1 MLSVSKQKKFFSLLI
16 ILIFFNRKGKN
27 IMTQL
32 FINTIAQ
39 AFTKTAKNENGEVLR
54 EAISKFDF
62 KIDLELDLSTPK
74 MQQILT
80 NLIIDTIK
88 VSIQNQDRQ
97 ELWDKAVI
105 AQKFEEHAAKF
116 TEDSLYEL
124 VCLNSNNVFGL
135 KSFVQWVKE
144 LLIPAIE
151 KGSGKV
157 LTDVQKRTIMAVTK
171 DGKRMNEQS
180 MTKVLQWVDTYGTEL
195 ENVDKVINYLT
206 NVQDTNINDL
216 DALGI

>member
-1 MLSVSKQKKFFSLLI
+1 MKLA
-16 ILIFFNRKGKN
+16 
-27 IMTQL
+27 
-32 FINTIAQ
+32 INTIAQ
-39 AFTKTAKNENGEVLR
+39 AFTKTAKSENGEILR

-62 KIDLELDLSTPK
+62 KVNLELDLASPK
-74 MQQILT
+74 MQQVIT
-80 NLIIDTIK
+80 SLIIETIK
-88 VSIQNQDRQ
+88 VSIQSQDRQ
-97 ELWDKAVI
+97 ELWGKEVI

-116 TEDSLYEL
+116 TEESLYEL

-151 KGSGKV
+151 NGTGKT
-157 LTDVQKRTIMAVTK
+157 LTDVQKKTIMAVVK

-180 MTKVLQWVDTYGTEL
+180 LTKVLQWVDTYGTEL

-206 NVQDTNINDL
+206 NVQDTAVNDL

>member
-1 MLSVSKQKKFFSLLI
+1 MSKLV
-16 ILIFFNRKGKN
+16 
-27 IMTQL
+27 
-32 FINTIAQ
+32 INTIAQ
-39 AFTKTAKNENGEVLR
+39 AFTKTAKAENGEVLR
-54 EAISKFDF
+54 EAIGKFDF
-62 KIDLELDLSTPK
+62 GINLEFDLATPK
-74 MQQILT
+74 MQQVIT

-88 VSIQNQDRQ
+88 VSIQNQDRS

-105 AQKFEEHAAKF
+105 AQKFAEHAAAFDENK
-116 TEDSLYEL
+116 LYEL

-151 KGSGKV
+151 NGTGKT

>member
-1 MLSVSKQKKFFSLLI
+1 MKTL
-16 ILIFFNRKGKN
+16 N
-27 IMTQL
+27 
-32 FINTIAQ
+32 INTIAQ
-39 AFTKTAKNENGEVLR
+39 AFTKTAKSENGAVVR

-62 KIDLELDLSTPK
+62 AMDLAYDLESPK
-74 MQQILT
+74 MQQIIS
-80 NLIIDTIK
+80 NLIIETIK
-88 VSIQNQDRQ
+88 VNIQAIDRQ

-105 AQKFEEHAAKF
+105 AQKFKEHAATFDENK
-116 TEDSLYEL
+116 LYEL

-151 KGSGKV
+151 NGTGKL
-157 LTDVQKRTIMAVTK
+157 LTQAQKQTIMAVIK

-180 MTKVLQWVDTYGTEL
+180 MTKVLQWVDIYGTEL
-195 ENVDKVINYLT
+195 ENADKVINYLT
-206 NVQDTNINDL
+206 NVHDTNINDL

>member
-1 MLSVSKQKKFFSLLI
+1 
-16 ILIFFNRKGKN
+16 
-27 IMTQL
+27 MTQL

-39 AFTKTAKNENGEVLR
+39 AFTKTAKSENGEVLR
-54 EAISKFDF
+54 EAIGKFDF
-62 KIDLELDLSTPK
+62 GINLELDLASPK
-74 MQQILT
+74 MQQIIT

-151 KGSGKV
+151 NGTGKT
-157 LTDVQKRTIMAVTK
+157 LTDVQKRTIMAVVK
-171 DGKRMNEQS
+171 DGKRMNDQS

-206 NVQDTNINDL
+206 NVQDTNTNDL

>member
-1 MLSVSKQKKFFSLLI
+1 MA
-16 ILIFFNRKGKN
+16 
-27 IMTQL
+27 QL
-32 FINTIAQ
+32 VINTIAQ
-39 AFTKTAKNENGEVLR
+39 AFTKTAKSENGEVLR
-54 EAISKFDF
+54 DAIGKFDF
-62 KIDLELDLSTPK
+62 GIKLELDLATPK
-74 MQQILT
+74 MQQIIT

-88 VSIQNQDRQ
+88 VSIQNQDRN
-97 ELWDKAVI
+97 ELWDKAII

-151 KGSGKV
+151 NGTGKT
-157 LTDVQKRTIMAVTK
+157 LTDVQKRTIVAVTK

-180 MTKVLQWVDTYGTEL
+180 MTKVLQWIDLYGTEL
-195 ENVDKVINYLT
+195 ENADKVINYLT

>member
-1 MLSVSKQKKFFSLLI
+1 
-16 ILIFFNRKGKN
+16 
-27 IMTQL
+27 MTQL
-32 FINTIAQ
+32 AINTIAQ
-39 AFTKTAKNENGEVLR
+39 AFTKTAKNESGEELR
-54 EAISKFDF
+54 KAISKFNFGIKLDF
-62 KIDLELDLSTPK
+62 DLSSPK
-74 MQQILT
+74 MQQVVT
-80 NLIIDTIK
+80 NLIIETIK
-88 VSIQNQDRQ
+88 VNIQAIDRA

-135 KSFVQWVKE
+135 KSFVQWIKD

-157 LTDVQKRTIMAVTK
+157 LTADQKRTIMAVTK
-171 DGKRMNEQS
+171 EGKRMNEQS
-180 MTKVLQWVDTYGTEL
+180 MTKVLQWIDTYGTEL

-206 NVQDTNINDL
+206 NVQDTTAHDL

>member
-1 MLSVSKQKKFFSLLI
+1 MA
-16 ILIFFNRKGKN
+16 
-27 IMTQL
+27 QL

-39 AFTKTAKNENGEVLR
+39 AFTKTAKSENGEVLR
-54 EAISKFDF
+54 EAIGKFDF
-62 KIDLELDLSTPK
+62 GINLELDLSSPK
-74 MQQILT
+74 MQQIIT

-105 AQKFEEHAAKF
+105 AQKFEEHAAAFDENK
-116 TEDSLYEL
+116 LYEL

-151 KGSGKV
+151 NGTGKP
-157 LTDVQKRTIMAVTK
+157 LTDVQKRTIVAVTK

-180 MTKVLQWVDTYGTEL
+180 MAKVLQWIDTYGTEL
-195 ENVDKVINYLT
+195 ENTDKVINYLT

>member
-1 MLSVSKQKKFFSLLI
+1 MA
-16 ILIFFNRKGKN
+16 
-27 IMTQL
+27 QL
-32 FINTIAQ
+32 VINTIAQ
-39 AFTKTAKNENGEVLR
+39 AFTKTAKSENGEVLR
-54 EAISKFDF
+54 EAIGKLDFGINLEFD
-62 KIDLELDLSTPK
+62 LASPK
-74 MQQILT
+74 MQQIIT

-88 VSIQNQDRQ
+88 VSIQNKDRS

-151 KGSGKV
+151 KGSKKE
-157 LTDVQKRTIMAVTK
+157 LTQAQKQTIMAVVK

-180 MTKVLQWVDTYGTEL
+180 LTKVLQWVDTYGTEL
-195 ENVDKVINYLT
+195 ENADKVINYLT

>member
-1 MLSVSKQKKFFSLLI
+1 
-16 ILIFFNRKGKN
+16 
-27 IMTQL
+27 MTQL

-39 AFTKTAKNENGEVLR
+39 AFTKTAKSENGEVLR
-54 EAISKFDF
+54 EAIGKFDF

-74 MQQILT
+74 MQQIVS
-80 NLIIDTIK
+80 NLIIETIK
-88 VSIQNQDRQ
+88 VSIQAMDRA

-151 KGSGKV
+151 KGTNKE
-157 LTDVQKRTIMAVTK
+157 LTDVQKRTIMAVVK

>member
-1 MLSVSKQKKFFSLLI
+1 
-16 ILIFFNRKGKN
+16 
-27 IMTQL
+27 MTQL

-54 EAISKFDF
+54 EAIGKFDF
-62 KIDLELDLSTPK
+62 GINLELDLSTPK
-74 MQQILT
+74 MQQIIT

-88 VSIQNQDRQ
+88 VSIQNQDRN

-151 KGSGKV
+151 NGTGKT

-195 ENVDKVINYLT
+195 ENADKVINYLT

>member
-1 MLSVSKQKKFFSLLI
+1 
-16 ILIFFNRKGKN
+16 
-27 IMTQL
+27 MTQL
-32 FINTIAQ
+32 SIKTIAQ
-39 AFTKTAKNENGEVLR
+39 AFTKTAKNESGEVLR
-54 EAISKFDF
+54 EAVSKFNFAINLDY
-62 KIDLELDLSTPK
+62 DLSSPK
-74 MQQILT
+74 MQQILS
-80 NLIIDTIK
+80 NLIIETIK
-88 VSIQNQDRQ
+88 VSIQAIDRA
-97 ELWDKAVI
+97 ELWDKEVI

-151 KGSGKV
+151 NGTGKT

-180 MTKVLQWVDTYGTEL
+180 MIKVLQWVDTYGTDL